1 MTKETLTKAN
11 DINSR
16 LSELKELKA
25 RLDFNNPSNAEKNAY
40 LFFSGQTCHEAVKLS
55 AVKLS
60 ANMERAMYG
69 LVSAEICELEAE
81 FEAL

>member
-16 LSELKELKA
+16 LLELKELKT

-40 LFFSGQTCHEAVKLS
+40 LSFSGQIYHE

-60 ANMERAMYG
+60 ANMEQVLYG

-81 FEAL
+81 FEGL

>member
-1 MTKETLTKAN
+1 MTKETLTRAN
-11 DINSR
+11 DITNR
-16 LSELKELKA
+16 LHELEGLKA
-25 RLDFNNPSNAEKNAY
+25 RLDFNNPTNAEKNAY

-55 AVKLS
+55 A
-60 ANMERAMYG
+60 NMKSVLYG